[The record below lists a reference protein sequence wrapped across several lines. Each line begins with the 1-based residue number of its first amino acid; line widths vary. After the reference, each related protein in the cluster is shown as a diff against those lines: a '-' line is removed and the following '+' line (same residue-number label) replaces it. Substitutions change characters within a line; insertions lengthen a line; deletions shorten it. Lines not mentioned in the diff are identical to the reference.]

1 MNVLS
6 GMKDLALRARARME
20 PGVKRAVA
28 EWSNTRGR
36 VARLD
41 MLNLEFTSI
50 CNLRCKWCSLDFKG
64 NRGLMSEETLKGVLD
79 EISDR
84 ERFRIRAVELHN
96 GGETLLHPKFGD
108 FLDRIA
114 RAREGSPGFR
124 QVNLLTNATK
134 LAGAKRD
141 AIFETGA
148 IDWIRFSMDGGTKET
163 FEEIRRR
170 ANYEEVLGNIEAFL
184 DENERRGSPIR
195 TGLIS
200 VFDTAE
206 PEMDDRFRRITER
219 VTNFMPRRPHNWDGS
234 ADLDVPAADADAGG
248 RPTGLCQF
256 VMVQAVVLWSGK
268 VSPCCADLNGR
279 GPIGDLAEQSLYDI
293 VRGDARRRMWELM
306 KKGRRADIP
315 LCRDCA
321 LR

>member
-6 GMKDLALRARARME
+6 GMKDLALRARARVE
-20 PGVKRAVA
+20 PGMKRALA

-41 MLNLEFTSI
+41 RLNLEFTSI
-50 CNLRCKWCSLDFKG
+50 CNLRCKWCSLDFAG
-64 NRGLMSEETLKGVLD
+64 NRGLMTEETLARVLE

-84 ERFRIRAVELHN
+84 ARFRIRAVELHN
-96 GGETLLHPKFGD
+96 GGETLLHPKFGH
-108 FLDRIA
+108 FLAMIA
-114 RAREGSPGFR
+114 RAREGNPAFG

-148 IDWIRFSMDGGTKET
+148 VDWVRFSMDGGTKET

-170 ANYEEVLGNIEAFL
+170 ADYETVVGNIEAFL
-184 DENERRGSPIR
+184 DENERRGNPVR

-200 VFDTAE
+200 VFDTDE
-206 PEMDDRFRRITER
+206 PEMDERFRRIAGR

-234 ADLDVPAADADAGG
+234 ADLDVPGAGAAAK
-248 RPTGLCQF
+248 PTGLCQF

-321 LR
+321 LP